1 MHRSKGR
8 NTKLIIEMFNTI
20 NVGDTNLNTWNFWNK
35 KNEIEISILFKRD
48 KTREERWVFGVLQ
61 HQFSTLSPSKIIEI
75 DDSKFILRLLIFNKY
90 NIIISSLEIEKG
102 HITTNETNCISSCF
116 LFQLLPFFVFFFF
129 PLKLSCMLFFFN
141 ETKKKSNH
149 AALCIPY
156 CKPQQVF

>member
-35 KNEIEISILFKRD
+35 RNEIEISILFKRE
-48 KTREERWVFGVLQ
+48 KNREERRRSNAIYFALTTN
-61 HQFSTLSPSKIIEI
+61 TLPLKTIEI

-102 HITTNETNCISSCF
+102 SIHKTKSFASRQRF
-116 LFQLLPFFVFFFF
+116 LLLPFFVFFFF
-129 PLKLSCMLFFFN
+129 PLKLSCMLFFF
-141 ETKKKSNH
+141 
-149 AALCIPY
+149 
-156 CKPQQVF
+156 